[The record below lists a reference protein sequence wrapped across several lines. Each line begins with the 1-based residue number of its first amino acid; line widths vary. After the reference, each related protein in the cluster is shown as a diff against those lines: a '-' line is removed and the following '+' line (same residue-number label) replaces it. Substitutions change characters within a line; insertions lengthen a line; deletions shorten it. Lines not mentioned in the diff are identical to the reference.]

1 MVTPTGAPP
10 SILIVYPG
18 TPPFIPMVALPV
30 PLLHSGCVMV
40 GVKTIAG
47 GASFIV
53 QVSVAVHPLSSVT
66 TTV

>member
-1 MVTPTGAPP
+1 
-10 SILIVYPG
+10 
-18 TPPFIPMVALPV
+18 
-30 PLLHSGCVMV
+30 MV
-40 GVKTIAG
+40 GIKTIAG